1 MDLNNISHN
10 QKKSGSYNIIAR
22 TGSVRPSGFEP
33 ETYGLENRCSIQLS
47 YGRILRQKYKNIAKT
62 QTKQHFLSILL
73 NNLSLI
79 TRICLY
85 HSTASHANDAQVF
98 HINYYF

>member
-1 MDLNNISHN
+1 
-10 QKKSGSYNIIAR
+10 
-22 TGSVRPSGFEP
+22 
-33 ETYGLENRCSIQLS
+33 
-47 YGRILRQKYKNIAKT
+47 
-62 QTKQHFLSILL
+62 L